1 MTNSNAE
8 DLRKLVEE
16 FPDKERMVKHML
28 AEEDVSLRVYQI
40 VMAILRQQRAS
51 LVLVENVCRLLEGLE
66 KKE

>member
-16 FPDKERMVKHML
+16 FPDKERMVKRML

-66 KKE
+66 KEG

>member
-1 MTNSNAE
+1 MKNSNAE

-16 FPDKERMVKHML
+16 FPDKERMVKRML

-66 KKE
+66 KEG